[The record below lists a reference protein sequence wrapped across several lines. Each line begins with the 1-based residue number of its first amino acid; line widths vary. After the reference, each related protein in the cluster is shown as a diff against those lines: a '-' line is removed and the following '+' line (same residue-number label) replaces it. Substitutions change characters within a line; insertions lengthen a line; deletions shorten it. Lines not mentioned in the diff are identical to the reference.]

1 MAQKT
6 KVVATSMM
14 MQASQIY
21 FVKISESED
30 KCEHIAPAYS

>member
-1 MAQKT
+1 
-6 KVVATSMM
+6 